1 MNSALELHFPK
12 LFEQGTGDIFKFNNG
27 RMHLMLFKT
36 YTYCLLLKQNKKKP
50 LMLKKK
56 KRRFHKLVVSVT
68 YQRGINLCSKMPN
81 VQ

>member
-36 YTYCLLLKQNKKKP
+36 YTYCLLLKQNKKKTP
-50 LMLKKK
+50 YVKEEKKK
-56 KRRFHKLVVSVT
+56 IPQIGCLSNISKRNKFV
-68 YQRGINLCSKMPN
+68 
-81 VQ
+81 